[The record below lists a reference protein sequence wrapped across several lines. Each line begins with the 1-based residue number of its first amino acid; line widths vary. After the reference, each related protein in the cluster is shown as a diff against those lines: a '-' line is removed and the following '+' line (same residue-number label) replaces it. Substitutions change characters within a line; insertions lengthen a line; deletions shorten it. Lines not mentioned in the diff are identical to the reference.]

1 MVLLRVLILLL
12 SWAAGMGALA
22 RWRIPKS
29 SPPPRPAAQTRGKL
43 CCLRLGSCIVLYPAR
58 RS

>member
-12 SWAAGMGALA
+12 SWAAGMGAPA
-22 RWRIPKS
+22 RRIPNS

-43 CCLRLGSCIVLYPAR
+43 CCLRLGSCIVLYRAR
-58 RS
+58 GS

>member
-12 SWAAGMGALA
+12 SWAAGLGA
-22 RWRIPKS
+22 RPPWRIPES
-29 SPPPRPAAQTRGKL
+29 APPPRAQIRGKL
-43 CCLRLGSCIVLYPAR
+43 CLRLGSCIVLYRAR